1 MLNIFKKNKTQESK
15 LKGFSDKVQIL
26 NQEET
31 RKVIGGGGGGTSTPD
46 PSDAAKVKSHSNQ
59 NNN

>member
-1 MLNIFKKNKTQESK
+1 MLNILKKTKTQESK
-15 LKGFSDKVQIL
+15 LKKFSGKDQVL
-26 NQEET
+26 NLEET

-46 PSDAAKVKSHSNQ
+46 PDDAAKVKSHSNI